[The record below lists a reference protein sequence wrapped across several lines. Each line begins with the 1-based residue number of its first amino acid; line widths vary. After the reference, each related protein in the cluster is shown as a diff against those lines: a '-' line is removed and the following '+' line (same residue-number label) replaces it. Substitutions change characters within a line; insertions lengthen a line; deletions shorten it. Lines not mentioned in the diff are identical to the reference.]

1 MELLSWQSIND
12 IVGDGGVIKTVV
24 AEGEG
29 WAKPEGR
36 DEVIGAW
43 GQAIACTTF
52 QHTSRTPG
60 G

>member
-1 MELLSWQSIND
+1 MELLSWQSIKD
-12 IVGDGGVIKTVV
+12 IAGDGGVIKTVV

-43 GQAIACTTF
+43 GQAIACA
-52 QHTSRTPG
+52 TSE
-60 G
+60 